1 MPRLL
6 YPIIMIILLINFT
19 VYAHKCRIEQQ
30 GDQIIADCTRL
41 KLTDVPTDLPI
52 HISGLDLSYNQISLI
67 KNNTFSSFSNLK
79 TLTIDSNNIH
89 TLYGDV
95 FKGLENL
102 RWLSIQHNQLNIF
115 TKIFDIVI
123 KPLLHMQHLDIR
135 YNINKTLDI
144 PKPMIYPY
152 FGDVLNLTN
161 LYMDLAQTPVFNL
174 SGFARL
180 SQLKTI
186 KFARCYLKQMS
197 NDTFVDLP
205 STITAIFFH
214 DCVGKISIVEAD
226 FLKPFPSL
234 MILNMNR
241 VAMQLG
247 DALQLLY
254 PFKNTRMTSIIFK
267 QIRPQFPK
275 PVFITRVMI
284 NYLMYICVKTLVL
297 AECEIVG
304 YEQRSLLALKFP
316 ECLENLVLSGNRFA
330 IALGP
335 HAPELLIIMRRV
347 INLKY
352 FDWSYNAINYNIIDY
367 CNIDV
372 LENAAYAKEVY
383 REGCQIKSAAT
394 NAYKNLNNSTLEKA
408 SMVDEYKFTI
418 YFPGNL
424 TFLRVSH
431 YITSYVLYPLKI
443 FVAKADNLRYVDFSY
458 WQITQFPV
466 IYSETPFNVKYLD
479 ISGLNSTI
487 LIHET
492 SIPVFKN
499 VQTAILK
506 NAMLGLTT
514 GKTGKI
520 FKLFP
525 AVEKLDISYNN
536 LWYLDEDAFE
546 TNLNLSIVNIAH
558 NLLSAIPIAM
568 MNLPYLSKLDLSFNR
583 LQTINKTFRDWM
595 DKKSKKYEGTFNL
608 SVEGNSLTC
617 TCETSDFIRWL
628 FSTNVV
634 FDRINKN
641 FSCTLTNGSES
652 NTMDVYRRFHQ
663 QFGNCKSKQWLRLG
677 IGLLVAFVIFTVPL
691 AILLNFRWKI
701 TYWIYRNF
709 RRVVEHRL
717 ERKFNYDIYLSF
729 ANDICQWV
737 YDDFLPKVECS
748 WHMKVCIED
757 RDFLIG
763 VAKADE
769 IANAIS
775 GSKHAVFILSE
786 SYKDNE
792 WNKFEIE
799 RVKFEKC
806 RNYLQKIIIL
816 VKGAKATCV
825 PHELDDILQNVTI
838 IDWADNETGWDK
850 LRMALFTDSFQF

>member
-1 MPRLL
+1 MPQLVYL
-6 YPIIMIILLINFT
+6 IILLINFT
-19 VYAHKCRIEQQ
+19 VYANKCQIVQH
-30 GDQIIADCTRL
+30 GDQIIADCTKL
-41 KLTDVPTDLPI
+41 KLGDVPTDLPL
-52 HISGLDLSYNQISLI
+52 HITGLDLSFNHISMI
-67 KNNTFSSFSNLK
+67 KNNTFSSFSNLS
-79 TLTIDSNNIH
+79 TLTMDFNNIH
-89 TLYGDV
+89 TIYDDV
-95 FKGLENL
+95 FNGLKNL
-102 RWLSIQHNQLNIF
+102 RVLSMKHNQLNIF
-115 TKIFDIVI
+115 SEIFDIVF

-144 PKPMIYPY
+144 SKPMIYPY
-152 FGDVLNLTN
+152 FGDMLYLTDVC
-161 LYMDLAQTPVFNL
+161 MDLAQTPVFKL
-174 SGFARL
+174 SGFAKM
-180 SQLKTI
+180 SKLKTA
-186 KFARCYLKQMS
+186 KFARCYLNQMS
-197 NDTFVDLP
+197 NDTLVDLP
-205 STITAIFFH
+205 STITAIYFH
-214 DCVGKISIVEAD
+214 ECVGKISIVEAD

-241 VAMQLG
+241 VAIQLG

-254 PFKNTRMTSIIFK
+254 PFRNTRMTSIIFK

-284 NYLMYICVKTLVL
+284 NYLIHICVKTLVL

-316 ECLENLVLSGNRFA
+316 QCLENFVLTGNRFS

-335 HAPELLIIMRRV
+335 HSTELLIIMRRV

-352 FDWSYNAINYNIIDY
+352 FDWSYNAINYNIIEY

-372 LENAAYAKEVY
+372 LENAAYATEVY
-383 REGCQIKSAAT
+383 RDGCQIKSVTT
-394 NAYKNLNNSTLEKA
+394 NEHKNYNSILKKA
-408 SMVDEYKFTI
+408 PMVEESKFTI

-431 YITSYVLYPLKI
+431 YITSYVVYPLKI
-443 FVAKADNLRYVDFSY
+443 FVANADNLRYVDFSY
-458 WQITQFPV
+458 WQITQFPE
-466 IYSETPFNVKYLD
+466 IYSDTPFNVKYLD

-499 VQTAILK
+499 VQTAILR

-520 FKLFP
+520 FKLFS
-525 AVEKLDISYNN
+525 AVVKLDISYNN

-558 NLLSAIPIAM
+558 NLLPAIPIAM
-568 MNLPYLSKLDLSFNR
+568 MDLPFLSKLDISYNR

-595 DKKSKKYEGTFNL
+595 DKKSKIYEGTFNL

-628 FSTNVV
+628 FITNVV
-634 FDRINKN
+634 FDRVNKN
-641 FSCTLTNGSES
+641 FSCTLINGSES
-652 NTMDVYRRFHQ
+652 NTVDVYRRFHLH
-663 QFGNCKSKQWLRLG
+663 FGNCKSKNWLRLG

-717 ERKFNYDIYLSF
+717 ERKFNYDIYLSY
-729 ANDICQWV
+729 ANDICHWV
-737 YDDFLPKVECS
+737 HDDFLPKLECL
-748 WHMKVCIED
+748 WHLKVCIED

-769 IANAIS
+769 IANSIA

-816 VKGAKATCV
+816 VKGATATCV
-825 PHELDDILQNVTI
+825 PRELDDILQNVTI
-838 IDWADNETGWDK
+838 IDWIDNETGWDK
-850 LRMALFTDSFQF
+850 LRMALFTDSFQFE